1 MNFGSV
7 SYRCSYCSQS
17 CHGNCK
23 ENAGSNCK
31 TLSTNAM
38 LPPYS
43 PKTPLIS
50 TLKNT
55 HQQRMVNSEPRKTG
69 ISSTY
74 TSTIQRR
81 LPFERMMSHKT
92 NSMKYFP

>member
-1 MNFGSV
+1 M

-17 CHGNCK
+17 SHVNCK

-31 TLSTNAM
+31 TLSNNGM

-43 PKTPLIS
+43 PKVSIIS
-50 TLKNT
+50 TLKDT
-55 HQQRMVNSEPRKTG
+55 HRQRMVNSEPRKTA
-69 ISSTY
+69 ISSIH

-81 LPFERMMSHKT
+81 LPFERMMSNKHD
-92 NSMKYFP
+92 NGKYFP

>member
-1 MNFGSV
+1 
-7 SYRCSYCSQS
+7 
-17 CHGNCK
+17 
-23 ENAGSNCK
+23 
-31 TLSTNAM
+31 M

-43 PKTPLIS
+43 PKTPTMS

-55 HQQRMVNSEPRKTG
+55 HRQRMVSSEPRKTS

-81 LPFERMMSHKT
+81 LPFEGMMSQKNNRG
-92 NSMKYFP
+92 NSSKYFPSI